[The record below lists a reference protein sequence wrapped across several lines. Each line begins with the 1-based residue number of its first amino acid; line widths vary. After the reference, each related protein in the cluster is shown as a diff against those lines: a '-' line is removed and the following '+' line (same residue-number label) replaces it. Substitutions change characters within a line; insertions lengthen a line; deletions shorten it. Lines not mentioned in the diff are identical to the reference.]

1 MSINYDT
8 LFLMLKFAGAMIAL
22 LMLIFLIAVLT
33 PKLAK
38 LSQKII
44 RPRDEK
50 PSDGAGPAR
59 VEDNVKSIYDAQKDD
74 DTNENQPKG

>member
-38 LSQKII
+38 LSQKIF
-44 RPRDEK
+44 RPRDDNI
-50 PSDGAGPAR
+50 SPAR
-59 VEDNVKSIYDAQKDD
+59 VEDDVKGIYDAQRDSD
-74 DTNENQPKG
+74 SGNDENQPKG